1 MSISLYTLTAEL
13 AEIRELV
20 ESGELTPEAQEQADA
35 LMSQVL
41 DELIPQ
47 KVESYCGLI
56 RALKLE
62 AEAYA
67 AEEKRLADHRGTRER
82 LAAHMSNRLQAGL
95 EAAGL
100 QKLQA
105 GLFAVAIQAS
115 PPALSIGIGAE
126 IPAEYLTPQE
136 PKVDKRRLL
145 ADVKAGASFPGVSIT
160 QGKHLRIR

>member
-1 MSISLYTLTAEL
+1 
-13 AEIRELV
+13 
-20 ESGELTPEAQEQADA
+20 
-35 LMSQVL
+35 MSQVL

-62 AEAYA
+62 AEAYQ
-67 AEEKRLADHRGTRER
+67 AEEKRLADHRAVRER
-82 LAAHMSNRLQAGL
+82 LAGRLSDRLQAALDG
-95 EAAGL
+95 AGL

-115 PPALSIGIGAE
+115 PPALSISLGAE
-126 IPAEYLTPQE
+126 IPETYLTPQE
-136 PKVDKRRLL
+136 PRIDKRRLL
-145 ADVKAGASFPGVSIT
+145 ADVKAGATFPGVSIT